1 MIRIFS
7 CTTPFAIGE
16 IWSNYQVS
24 PKSIAY
30 MKHSDRLCPGLGGHG
45 GGGRESEDD
54 DSIIPVTSSESE
66 KEGGPFHKHS
76 FSPVRQYVC
85 VPGTNF
91 MNCNG
96 LIIYTF
102 IFHGV

>member
-16 IWSNYQVS
+16 IWLNFQIS
-24 PKSIAY
+24 PRSIAY
-30 MKHSDRLCPGLGGHG
+30 HPIKHSDRLCPGLGGHG

-66 KEGGPFHKHS
+66 EEGVPFHKHS
-76 FSPVRQYVC
+76 FSPVRQYCSV
-85 VPGTNF
+85 F
-91 MNCNG
+91 
-96 LIIYTF
+96 F
-102 IFHGV
+102 